1 MVKSGRRWTKRV
13 TLIATACS
21 AQAHRCV
28 RDTVLGF
35 QKKEGLGGF
44 FGGRKE
50 RASQRGVFCFD
61 TTCAA
66 IIGCLWSGNREVRS
80 PYIDREQHG
89 RSAQCHPRW
98 RRCRASRPCRMLYFS
113 KITCQHSRR
122 FSSSVRPTLTQRRAV
137 CARFSLRRL
146 LTAAAPSSCASTC
159 GTFPHPLPN
168 ALH

>member
-1 MVKSGRRWTKRV
+1 MPLAAPCANDGRIWSTVDKTCHLFR
-13 TLIATACS
+13 

-89 RSAQCHPRW
+89 RSAQCHPPDG
-98 RRCRASRPCRMLYFS
+98 ADVAPQRPRG
-113 KITCQHSRR
+113 
-122 FSSSVRPTLTQRRAV
+122 RAV
-137 CARFSLRRL
+137 CSTLARSRASILGASLL
-146 LTAAAPSSCASTC
+146 LYAP
-159 GTFPHPLPN
+159 P
-168 ALH
+168 